1 MAEASRQQ
9 GNGTPTDTAL
19 RAAGPACQQIPP
31 RMAWQPPGRCGAEQ
45 GSQTQIGPPGPD
57 PAGAAAHPHPRTHHT
72 SLLRQGVRD
81 VVSSHRRREG
91 RPPPEA
97 CKDPGNPQA
106 TGHQVRGRAA
116 PSPSH
121 SSPPI
126 PSTETSSSEEHED
139 EQQQQAAA
147 SLPEDAL
154 IEIVSRVPY
163 RSLRRFRCVSKPW
176 LALCSDSKI
185 RGRCPQ
191 TLSGF
196 FHSGLRDIKFH
207 NLLAGGFDAAVPSR
221 FVLFVPQSSHCDE
234 TTEVAIYS
242 SQTGR
247 WISVQ
252 NEWGDQTILLRSRE
266 CVFVNGTMHVTTL
279 YSSVATV
286 DAEGKVWRKIKL
298 PYVRSNDPFAA
309 PDSTG
314 HSQGRFYAWQI
325 NNDGDCQLYVWVL
338 EDYDSGKWT
347 LKHTVDVLELFG
359 RHHREDAES
368 YNMFAI
374 HPECNLIFLTD
385 GKEMAVSYDMDDR
398 KVNVICTSGEFAKFG
413 GLPYT
418 PCFAE

>member
-1 MAEASRQQ
+1 M
-9 GNGTPTDTAL
+9 
-19 RAAGPACQQIPP
+19 
-31 RMAWQPPGRCGAEQ
+31 
-45 GSQTQIGPPGPD
+45 
-57 PAGAAAHPHPRTHHT
+57 RTSIT
-72 SLLRQGVRD
+72 
-81 VVSSHRRREG
+81 
-91 RPPPEA
+91 
-97 CKDPGNPQA
+97 
-106 TGHQVRGRAA
+106 
-116 PSPSH
+116 
-121 SSPPI
+121 
-126 PSTETSSSEEHED
+126 
-139 EQQQQAAA
+139 A

-154 IEIVSRVPY
+154 VEILSRVPY
-163 RSLRRFRCVSKPW
+163 RSLRRFRCVSKPC
-176 LALCSDSKI
+176 LALCSDPKI
-185 RGRCPQ
+185 RRRCPQ

-207 NLLAGGFDAAVPSR
+207 NLLAGGPDPSMPFLRESYMHVTLVQCCNSLLLYHCLKSTPKGGGYTYDYVICNPTTEKWDVIPPIALLGREECPLAYVEMTTIFLGFDAAVMSR
-221 FVLFVPQSSHCDE
+221 FVLFVPQSSVCAE

-247 WISVQ
+247 WTSVQ

-298 PYVRSNDPFAA
+298 PYVRSSDHFAA

-314 HSQGRFYAWQI
+314 HSQGCFYAWQI

-338 EDYDSGKWT
+338 QDYNTGKWT

-359 RHHREDAES
+359 RHHHEDAES
-368 YNMFAI
+368 YKMFAI
-374 HPECNLIFLTD
+374 HPERNLIFLND
-385 GKEMAVSYDMDDR
+385 GKEMAVSYDMDNR
-398 KVNVICTSGEFAKFG
+398 KVNVICTSREFAKLG